1 MARADNS
8 KGINVKNTAKTMQ
21 ISFPR
26 KPFEMDFSVHFKG
39 ESKKGDLEV
48 YSLPIQDKGGLMV
61 CAVLSGDH
69 LSEDVLQEKKFKEYF
84 NSYLVKYLFYS
95 PDFFSKNQKFQA
107 TRSEYQGIP
116 ILSFEYSYQDEE
128 TQLIKGTAVLHE
140 NSLFFLF
147 YLAPE
152 KNYDNEL
159 LKDFVGSFHLQ

>member
-69 LSEDVLQEKKFKEYF
+69 LSEDVLQEKKIQRIFQLLPSQVLVLFSGFFFKKSKIPSHAF
-84 NSYLVKYLFYS
+84 RIPRNPYS
-95 PDFFSKNQKFQA
+95 FIRIF
-107 TRSEYQGIP
+107 
-116 ILSFEYSYQDEE
+116 LSRWGD
-128 TQLIKGTAVLHE
+128 TI
-140 NSLFFLF
+140 
-147 YLAPE
+147 
-152 KNYDNEL
+152 D
-159 LKDFVGSFHLQ
+159 